1 MHHYTIEEAAYL
13 AEVVDSSDDAIITKT
28 LKSVI
33 RTWNPAAERIFG
45 YTAQEAVGQSVL
57 LIIPSGLQ
65 HEENIILTRI
75 RNGERLEHFDT
86 VRLRKDGRLIDVS
99 LTVSPVRDPKGVVIG
114 ASKIARDI
122 TERKKTEQALAE
134 LHSRLTVTLASI
146 GDAVVATDV
155 DSHVT
160 YVNPAAENLLG
171 YSSPLLVGRPL
182 REIFHIINAYTRRR
196 VDSPV
201 DEVLRRGVIVGL
213 ANHTVL
219 MRPDGKEI
227 PIADS
232 AAPIKDALGRCLG
245 VVLVFRD
252 VSEQYKAARQA
263 VLLSAI
269 VANSDD
275 AIISKDLRGTITSW
289 NRGAEQ
295 IFGFTAEEIV
305 GSSILR
311 IIPDDR
317 QAEEQDI
324 LTRVGRG
331 ERIDHY
337 ETIRRRKD
345 GRLCTISLTVSPLMD
360 ESGTVVGISKIA
372 RDITKKLQ

>member
-57 LIIPSGLQ
+57 LIIPSGHQ

-99 LTVSPVRDPKGVVIG
+99 LTVSPVRDPKGVIIG

-134 LHSRLTVTLASI
+134 LHGRLTVTLASI

-182 REIFHIINAYTRRR
+182 RRYLISSTHILDA
-196 VDSPV
+196 
-201 DEVLRRGVIVGL
+201 
-213 ANHTVL
+213 AWTVPS
-219 MRPDGKEI
+219 MRF
-227 PIADS
+227 
-232 AAPIKDALGRCLG
+232 C
-245 VVLVFRD
+245 
-252 VSEQYKAARQA
+252 
-263 VLLSAI
+263 
-269 VANSDD
+269 
-275 AIISKDLRGTITSW
+275 
-289 NRGAEQ
+289 
-295 IFGFTAEEIV
+295 
-305 GSSILR
+305 
-311 IIPDDR
+311 
-317 QAEEQDI
+317 
-324 LTRVGRG
+324 G
-331 ERIDHY
+331 E
-337 ETIRRRKD
+337 
-345 GRLCTISLTVSPLMD
+345 
-360 ESGTVVGISKIA
+360 A
-372 RDITKKLQ
+372 

>member
-65 HEENIILTRI
+65 HEENIIVTRI

-122 TERKKTEQALAE
+122 TERKKAEQALAE

-372 RDITKKLQ
+372 RAITKKLQ

>member
-122 TERKKTEQALAE
+122 TERKKAEQALAE

-182 REIFHIINAYTRRR
+182 REIFNIINAYTRRR

-252 VSEQYKAARQA
+252 VSDQYKAARQA

-372 RDITKKLQ
+372 RAITNKLQ

>member
-122 TERKKTEQALAE
+122 TERKKAEQALAE

-182 REIFHIINAYTRRR
+182 REIFNIINAYTRRR

-252 VSEQYKAARQA
+252 VSDQYKAARQA

>member
-99 LTVSPVRDPKGVVIG
+99 LTVSPVRDPKGVIIG

-252 VSEQYKAARQA
+252 ISDQYKAARQA

>member
-57 LIIPSGLQ
+57 LIIPSGHQ

-99 LTVSPVRDPKGVVIG
+99 LTVSPVRDPKGVIIG

-134 LHSRLTVTLASI
+134 LHGRLTVTLASI

-182 REIFHIINAYTRRR
+182 REIFNIINAYTRRR

-213 ANHTVL
+213 ANHTIL
-219 MRPDGKEI
+219 LRPDGKEI

-275 AIISKDLRGTITSW
+275 AIISKDLAGQSPVGIAEQGRYSGSGEGIIDFLSCGLFLTTVKQKNRTFLQELVVANASTITRQFDKRWSVVYYFF
-289 NRGAEQ
+289 NR
-295 IFGFTAEEIV
+295 
-305 GSSILR
+305 
-311 IIPDDR
+311 
-317 QAEEQDI
+317 
-324 LTRVGRG
+324 LTTHGRKWYCRWHI
-331 ERIDHY
+331 EN
-337 ETIRRRKD
+337 
-345 GRLCTISLTVSPLMD
+345 S
-360 ESGTVVGISKIA
+360 A
-372 RDITKKLQ
+372 

>member
-57 LIIPSGLQ
+57 LIIPSGHQ

-99 LTVSPVRDPKGVVIG
+99 LTVSPVRDPKGVIIG

-134 LHSRLTVTLASI
+134 LHGRLTVTLASI

-182 REIFHIINAYTRRR
+182 REIFNIINAYTRRR

-213 ANHTVL
+213 ANHTIL
-219 MRPDGKEI
+219 LRPDGKEI

>member
-182 REIFHIINAYTRRR
+182 REIFNIINAYTRRR

-372 RDITKKLQ
+372 RAITKKLQ